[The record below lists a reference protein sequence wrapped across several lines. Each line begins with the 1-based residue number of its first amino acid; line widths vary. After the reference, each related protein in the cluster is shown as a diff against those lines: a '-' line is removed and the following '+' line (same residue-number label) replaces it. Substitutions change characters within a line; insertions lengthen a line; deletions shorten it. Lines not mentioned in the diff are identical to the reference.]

1 MREARAVVMKKVK
14 PRAPD
19 FLRHMTRAKIRGQV
33 VSEGMKFVVYEV
45 EETVP
50 QGEVLVTESTQIE
63 FR

>member
-1 MREARAVVMKKVK
+1 MKKVK